1 MLDHLHDKI
10 IYHTQLIVDSVV
22 KIQKESHEH
31 KVQEEDMVNRVSAV
45 ETKMTLIDKKQI
57 SLQQTVQ
64 IEDDTRK
71 QSLEK

>member
-1 MLDHLHDKI
+1 MIDHLHDKI

-31 KVQEEDMVNRVSAV
+31 SVQEEDILNRVSAV
-45 ETKMTLIDKKQI
+45 ETKTALIERKQI
-57 SLQQTVQ
+57 SLEKTVQ
-64 IEDDTRK
+64 TENDTRK